1 MGFSCHGYAPFDIE
15 YSIRSEQGYVDE
27 IRRLKLEYEG
37 KINIYCG
44 VEDDYY
50 CTCSDELYDYR
61 IGALHY
67 IRDEACGKYHI
78 IDGST
83 EDLAACRDEMFAG
96 DGLAMAEEY
105 YRLLGEHISR
115 SKPLPQADGIEFL
128 FGCEGEVDVNY
139 TLSIPRE
146 NFDKFGFMVIPTT
159 HMQTP
164 GFNIPEEDAK
174 TPEGIAK
181 AWVDRINAVLDMDLP
196 FHKIGLA
203 HPVCSL
209 IAHNGAE
216 EYLAALKALTNG
228 DIARTFAKAAKVGIG
243 IELNSYDFRR
253 KEHITLPYVRR
264 IFDIAK
270 DCGCKFYLASDAH
283 TPKDLEIAKGIFEY
297 AVDLLGLTEDDKFH
311 ICG

>member
-1 MGFSCHGYAPFDIE
+1 MRYVVDHDFHIHSQLSSCSRHPEQTAERILKYAKDNGFKQIVLTDHYWDN
-15 YSIRSEQGYVDE
+15 SIPCGNKWYVPQ
-27 IRRLKLEYEG
+27 
-37 KINIYCG
+37 
-44 VEDDYY
+44 
-50 CTCSDELYDYR
+50 
-61 IGALHY
+61 
-67 IRDEACGKYHI
+67 
-78 IDGST
+78 
-83 EDLAACRDEMFAG
+83 DL
-96 DGLAMAEEY
+96 
-105 YRLLGEHISR
+105 EHISR

-139 TLSIPRE
+139 TLSIPRK
-146 NFDKFGFMVIPTT
+146 NFDEFGFMVIPTT

-164 GFNIPEEDAK
+164 GFNIPVEDAK

-209 IAHNGAE
+209 IAHNGEE
-216 EYLAALKALTNG
+216 EYLAALKALTNA

>member
-1 MGFSCHGYAPFDIE
+1 MRYVVDHDFHIHSQLSKCSRHPEQTAERILQYAKENGLKKIVLTDHYWDNTIPCAN
-15 YSIRSEQGYVDE
+15 SWYVPQD
-27 IRRLKLEYEG
+27 
-37 KINIYCG
+37 
-44 VEDDYY
+44 
-50 CTCSDELYDYR
+50 
-61 IGALHY
+61 
-67 IRDEACGKYHI
+67 
-78 IDGST
+78 
-83 EDLAACRDEMFAG
+83 F
-96 DGLAMAEEY
+96 
-105 YRLLGEHISR
+105 EHISK
-115 SKPLPQADGIEFL
+115 SKPLPKADGIEFL

-139 TLSIPRE
+139 TLSIPKE
-146 NFDKFGFMVIPTT
+146 KFDEFGFMVIPTT

-181 AWVDRINAVLDMDLP
+181 AWVDRINALLDMDLP

-203 HPVCSL
+203 HPVCYL
-209 IAHNGAE
+209 IAGCKE
-216 EYLAALKALTNG
+216 EVFLSTMKALTNA

-253 KEHITLPYVRR
+253 KEHIELPYVRR

-297 AVDLLGLTEDDKFH
+297 AVDLLGLTEDDKFTF
-311 ICG
+311 